1 MQESAEAERSAELEL
16 RRRHGRVVR
25 VNQSQMNFPFVA
37 QARAIKREFVLIEQT
52 HLVPSRRQFKSS
64 AGPGKSSAKN
74 GDSGETVTHTAAF

>member
-16 RRRHGRVVR
+16 RRRHGRV
-25 VNQSQMNFPFVA
+25 NQSEMNFPFVA